1 MLVKVLGLITARGG
15 SKGVPRK
22 NIRLLCGKPLLA
34 YAAES
39 ARQTTTLSRV
49 ILSTEDEE
57 IAVIGLKAGLDVPFL
72 RPAELALD
80 ATPSFP
86 VVRHAVLALEAEGE
100 FYDAVCLLQ
109 PTNPLRRAV
118 DIDACVN
125 LLFTSN
131 ADSVVSVLPVPHE
144 YNPHWVFWR
153 SGNDDRSRLS
163 LVTGEINPIA
173 RRQDLPPAFHR
184 DGSIYVTRRETIV
197 NGGSL
202 YGERLLGYEIDP
214 QFSANIDT
222 EADWKAIEKRI
233 YHLTES
239 SDKISAAIKISSSI
253 H

>member
-1 MLVKVLGLITARGG
+1 M
-15 SKGVPRK
+15 PRK
-22 NIRLLCGKPLLA
+22 NIRPLCGKPLLA
-34 YAAES
+34 YTAES
-39 ARQTTTLSRV
+39 ARQTATLSRV
-49 ILSTEDEE
+49 ILSTENEE
-57 IAVIGLKAGLDVPFL
+57 IAEIGVKVGLDVPFL

-86 VVRHAVLALEAEGE
+86 VVRHAVLALEADGE

-109 PTNPLRRAV
+109 PTNPLRRAA
-118 DIDACVN
+118 DIDACVD
-125 LLFTSN
+125 LLFKSH

-144 YNPHWVFWR
+144 YNPHWVFWMAE
-153 SGNDDRSRLS
+153 SGDRRRLS
-163 LVTGEINPIA
+163 LVTGDVNPIA

-202 YGERLLGYEIDP
+202 YGERILGYEIDP
-214 QFSANIDT
+214 RFSANIDT
-222 EADWKAIEKRI
+222 EADWEAVEKRI
-233 YHLTES
+233 CRLTES